1 MPIGR
6 KTPARKP
13 QRPDFTQIPVQFF
26 GATLGL
32 TGLALAWQRAE
43 NLPIVP
49 DVGVAS
55 VLLILAGIISVLI
68 FTGYGLKAMRAPALV
83 GADLMHPARVT
94 SLGAAPMT
102 LMLLP
107 AGVLPSMP
115 EWAAALSVMWLVGAF
130 AHVAL
135 ASWLVI
141 TWLRRR
147 PALQDVTPAWFVPLV
162 GMVVAPSA
170 GVDLGYA
177 PLAAAIAFAGSIA
190 WLVMLPIVLW
200 RLARS
205 PALPVDLVPGVFVL
219 VAPPA
224 LVALALGALAEL
236 SNGTAHV
243 AGLVV
248 AHVAAGLFYVSCAF
262 LLPVALI
269 ILGRI
274 RDIRALGFTY
284 GWWSATFPLAA
295 LASAG
300 LQTQAMLP
308 TAIHHAMATGALALV
323 TLVTA
328 TVGVLTLRLIIQRP

>member
-13 QRPDFTQIPVQFF
+13 QRPGFAQIPVQFF
-26 GATLGL
+26 GASLGL

-49 DVGVAS
+49 DVRVAS

-107 AGVLPSMP
+107 AGVLPYAP
-115 EWAAALSVMWLVGAF
+115 GWAAALSVMWLVGAF

-177 PLAAAIAFAGSIA
+177 PLAAAIAIAGSIA

-200 RLARS
+200 RLAHS

-224 LVALALGALAEL
+224 LVALALGALSEP
-236 SNGTAHV
+236 SSGTAPV

-248 AHVAAGLFYVSCAF
+248 AHVAAGLSYVSCAF
-262 LLPVALI
+262 LLPVVLI

-328 TVGVLTLRLIIQRP
+328 TVGVLTLRSITQRP

>member
-1 MPIGR
+1 M
-6 KTPARKP
+6 
-13 QRPDFTQIPVQFF
+13 QFF
-26 GATLGL
+26 GASLGL

-43 NLPIVP
+43 NLPTVP

-68 FTGYGLKAMRAPALV
+68 FTGYGLKATRAPALV

-107 AGVLPSMP
+107 AGALPYAP

-135 ASWLVI
+135 AGWLVI

-177 PLAAAIAFAGSIA
+177 PLAAAIAIAGSIA

-224 LVALALGALAEL
+224 LVALALGALAEP

-243 AGLVV
+243 A

-262 LLPVALI
+262 LLPVVLI

-328 TVGVLTLRLIIQRP
+328 TVGMLTLQLIIQRP